1 MKGILN
7 GRSTKSPNPLP
18 ATTRAH
24 QAGFSLVSS
33 VKNNTYYF
41 RSLNITFHVY
51 INISWESKAKAV
63 LMFTVAFVLKQAL
76 LSH

>member
-1 MKGILN
+1 M
-7 GRSTKSPNPLP
+7 
-18 ATTRAH
+18 
-24 QAGFSLVSS
+24 
-33 VKNNTYYF
+33 KNNTYYF